1 MMVEKMYLILDTKH
15 TLNTFYFRTYTIK
28 DKLRIT
34 SVVCDLLINEMEAEY
49 ELSQNYLSNMPD
61 RYKDDEFINMEL
73 SIKIMNIL
81 GNELLIELRRINA
94 YKNGILPF
102 KFYGLI
108 NNDIILKY
116 ELMLLL

>member
-1 MMVEKMYLILDTKH
+1 
-15 TLNTFYFRTYTIK
+15 
-28 DKLRIT
+28 
-34 SVVCDLLINEMEAEY
+34 
-49 ELSQNYLSNMPD
+49 
-61 RYKDDEFINMEL
+61 
-73 SIKIMNIL
+73 MNIL